1 MKGLF
6 CFLILFA
13 ASAGLAQNPSPTAQ
27 PPEPYPIKPEPYHI
41 KNDVLGEPISVYR
54 QNNPECSDKDPIT
67 GSANF
72 YQAKTTGKWSGTCMA
87 LSFDPELPAGKS
99 TPITYADISMK
110 ARVASF
116 SEDRWVWLIFT
127 AKHPDYDFLRNNL
140 IAKFGEPTGRATEDV
155 QNRMAVH
162 FVGELLTWDNGVS
175 SIHLEEY
182 GDDLDSSSLVFALD
196 DYLKQQKPLSKSSP
210 DV

>member
-6 CFLILFA
+6 CVLILFA
-13 ASAGLAQNPSPTAQ
+13 VSAVFAQNPALPAR
-27 PPEPYPIKPEPYHI
+27 PPEPYHI

-67 GSANF
+67 ESANF
-72 YQAKTTGKWSGTCMA
+72 YQAKTTEKWSGTCMA
-87 LSFDPELPAGKS
+87 LGFDPKLPPGKS
-99 TPITYADISMK
+99 TPITYAEISMK
-110 ARVASF
+110 VKVASF
-116 SEDRWVWLIFT
+116 SEDRWVLLIFT

-140 IAKFGEPTGRATEDV
+140 IAKVGEPTSRATEDV
-155 QNRMAVH
+155 QNRMRVH

-175 SIHLEEY
+175 AIHLEEY

-196 DYLKQQKPLSKSSP
+196 DYLKQQKPLSKPSP
-210 DV
+210 DR

>member
-6 CFLILFA
+6 CVLILFA
-13 ASAGLAQNPSPTAQ
+13 VSAVFAQNPAPTAR
-27 PPEPYPIKPEPYHI
+27 PPEPYHI

-67 GSANF
+67 ESANF
-72 YQAKTTGKWSGTCMA
+72 YQAKTTGKWSGTCTA
-87 LSFDPELPAGKS
+87 LGFDPKLPPGKS
-99 TPITYADISMK
+99 TPITYAEISMK
-110 ARVASF
+110 VKVASF
-116 SEDRWVWLIFT
+116 SEDRWVLLIFT

-140 IAKFGEPTGRATEDV
+140 IAKVGEPTSRATDDV
-155 QNRMAVH
+155 QDRMRVH
-162 FVGELLTWDNGVS
+162 FVEDLLTWDNGVS

-196 DYLKQQKPLSKSSP
+196 DYLKQQKPLSKPSP
-210 DV
+210 DR

>member
-6 CFLILFA
+6 CVLILFA
-13 ASAGLAQNPSPTAQ
+13 VSAVFAQNPAPTAR
-27 PPEPYPIKPEPYHI
+27 PREPYHI

-67 GSANF
+67 ESANF

-87 LSFDPELPAGKS
+87 LGFDPKLPPGKS
-99 TPITYADISMK
+99 TPITYAEISMK
-110 ARVASF
+110 VKVASF
-116 SEDRWVWLIFT
+116 SEDRWVLLIFT

-140 IAKFGEPTGRATEDV
+140 IAKVGEPTSRATEDV
-155 QNRMAVH
+155 QDRMRVH

-196 DYLKQQKPLSKSSP
+196 DYLKQQKPLSKPSP
-210 DV
+210 DK

>member
-6 CFLILFA
+6 CVLILFA
-13 ASAGLAQNPSPTAQ
+13 VSAVFAQNPAPTAR
-27 PPEPYPIKPEPYHI
+27 PREPYHI

-67 GSANF
+67 ESANF

-87 LSFDPELPAGKS
+87 LGFDPKLPPGKS
-99 TPITYADISMK
+99 TPITYAEISMK
-110 ARVASF
+110 VKVASF
-116 SEDRWVWLIFT
+116 SEDRWVLLIFT

-140 IAKFGEPTGRATEDV
+140 IAKVGEPTSRATEDV
-155 QNRMAVH
+155 QDRMRVH

-196 DYLKQQKPLSKSSP
+196 DYLKQQKPLSKPSP
-210 DV
+210 DR

>member
-6 CFLILFA
+6 CVLILFA
-13 ASAGLAQNPSPTAQ
+13 VSAVSAQDPAPTAR
-27 PPEPYPIKPEPYHI
+27 PPEPYHI

-67 GSANF
+67 ESANF
-72 YQAKTTGKWSGTCMA
+72 YQPKTTGKWSGTCMA
-87 LSFDPELPAGKS
+87 LSLDQKLPPGKS
-99 TPITYADISMK
+99 TPITYAEISMK
-110 ARVASF
+110 VKVASF
-116 SEDRWVWLIFT
+116 SEDRWVLLIFT
-127 AKHPDYDFLRNNL
+127 AKHPDYDLLRDNL
-140 IAKFGEPTGRATEDV
+140 IAKFGEPSSRATEDV
-155 QNRMAVH
+155 QNRMGVH

-196 DYLKQQKPLSKSSP
+196 DYLKQQKRLSKPSP
-210 DV
+210 DM

>member
-1 MKGLF
+1 MKGLL
-6 CFLILFA
+6 CVLILFA
-13 ASAGLAQNPSPTAQ
+13 VSAVFAQNPAPTAR
-27 PPEPYPIKPEPYHI
+27 PPEPYHI

-67 GSANF
+67 ESANF
-72 YQAKTTGKWSGTCMA
+72 YQAKTTGKWSGSCTA
-87 LSFDPELPAGKS
+87 LGFDPKLPPGKS
-99 TPITYADISMK
+99 IPITYAEISMK
-110 ARVASF
+110 LKVASF
-116 SEDRWVWLIFT
+116 SEDRWVLLIFA

-140 IAKFGEPTGRATEDV
+140 IAKVGEPTSRATEDV
-155 QNRMAVH
+155 QDRMRVH

-196 DYLKQQKPLSKSSP
+196 DYLKQQKPLSKPGP
-210 DV
+210 DR

>member
-1 MKGLF
+1 MKGPF
-6 CFLILFA
+6 CVLILFA
-13 ASAGLAQNPSPTAQ
+13 VSAVFAQNPALPAR
-27 PPEPYPIKPEPYHI
+27 PPELYHI

-67 GSANF
+67 ESANF
-72 YQAKTTGKWSGTCMA
+72 YQAKTTEKWSGTCMA
-87 LSFDPELPAGKS
+87 LGFDPKLPPGKS
-99 TPITYADISMK
+99 TPITYAEIPIK
-110 ARVASF
+110 VKVASF
-116 SEDRWVWLIFT
+116 SEDRWVLLIFT

>member
-6 CFLILFA
+6 CVLILFA
-13 ASAGLAQNPSPTAQ
+13 VSAVFAQNPAPTAR
-27 PPEPYPIKPEPYHI
+27 PPEPYHI

-67 GSANF
+67 ESANF

-87 LSFDPELPAGKS
+87 LGFDPKLPPGKS
-99 TPITYADISMK
+99 TPITYAEISMK
-110 ARVASF
+110 VKVASF
-116 SEDRWVWLIFT
+116 SEDRWVLLIFT

-140 IAKFGEPTGRATEDV
+140 IAKVGEPTSRATDDV
-155 QNRMAVH
+155 QDRMRVH

-196 DYLKQQKPLSKSSP
+196 DYLKQQKPLFKPSP
-210 DV
+210 DR

>member
-6 CFLILFA
+6 CVLILFA
-13 ASAGLAQNPSPTAQ
+13 VSAVFAQNPAPTAR
-27 PPEPYPIKPEPYHI
+27 PREPYHI

-67 GSANF
+67 ESANF

-87 LSFDPELPAGKS
+87 LGFDPKLPPGKS
-99 TPITYADISMK
+99 TPITYAEISMK
-110 ARVASF
+110 VKVASF
-116 SEDRWVWLIFT
+116 SEDRWVLLIFT

-140 IAKFGEPTGRATEDV
+140 IAKVGEPTSRATDDV
-155 QNRMAVH
+155 QDRMRVH

-196 DYLKQQKPLSKSSP
+196 DYLKQQKPLSKPSP
-210 DV
+210 DKER

>member
-6 CFLILFA
+6 CVLILFA
-13 ASAGLAQNPSPTAQ
+13 VSAVFAQNPAPTAR
-27 PPEPYPIKPEPYHI
+27 PREPYHI

-67 GSANF
+67 ESANF
-72 YQAKTTGKWSGTCMA
+72 YQAKTTGKWSGTCTA
-87 LSFDPELPAGKS
+87 LGFDPKLPPGKS
-99 TPITYADISMK
+99 TPITYAEISMK
-110 ARVASF
+110 VKVASF
-116 SEDRWVWLIFT
+116 SEDRWVLLIFT

-140 IAKFGEPTGRATEDV
+140 IAKVGEPTSRATEDV
-155 QNRMAVH
+155 QDRMRVH

-196 DYLKQQKPLSKSSP
+196 DYLKQQKPLSKPSP
-210 DV
+210 DK

>member
-6 CFLILFA
+6 CVLILFA
-13 ASAGLAQNPSPTAQ
+13 VSAVFAQNPAPTAR
-27 PPEPYPIKPEPYHI
+27 PREPYHI

-67 GSANF
+67 ESANF
-72 YQAKTTGKWSGTCMA
+72 YQAKTTGKWSGTCTA
-87 LSFDPELPAGKS
+87 LGFDPKLPPGKS
-99 TPITYADISMK
+99 TPITYAEISMK
-110 ARVASF
+110 VKVASF
-116 SEDRWVWLIFT
+116 SEDRWVLLIFT

-140 IAKFGEPTGRATEDV
+140 IAKVGEPTSRATDDV
-155 QNRMAVH
+155 QDRMRVH

-196 DYLKQQKPLSKSSP
+196 DLSKRTKAF
-210 DV
+210 VQA

>member
-1 MKGLF
+1 MKGLL
-6 CFLILFA
+6 CVLILFA
-13 ASAGLAQNPSPTAQ
+13 VSAVFAQKPAPTAR
-27 PPEPYPIKPEPYHI
+27 PPEPYHI

-67 GSANF
+67 ESANF
-72 YQAKTTGKWSGTCMA
+72 YQAKTTGKWSGSCTA
-87 LSFDPELPAGKS
+87 LGFDPKLPPGKS
-99 TPITYADISMK
+99 IPITYAEISMK
-110 ARVASF
+110 LKVASF
-116 SEDRWVWLIFT
+116 SEDRWVLLIFA

-140 IAKFGEPTGRATEDV
+140 IAKVGEPTSRATEDV
-155 QNRMAVH
+155 QDRMRVH

-196 DYLKQQKPLSKSSP
+196 DYLKQQKPLSKPGP
-210 DV
+210 DR

>member
-1 MKGLF
+1 MKGLL
-6 CFLILFA
+6 CVLILFA
-13 ASAGLAQNPSPTAQ
+13 VSAVFAQNPAPTAR
-27 PPEPYPIKPEPYHI
+27 PPEPYHI

-67 GSANF
+67 ESANF

-87 LSFDPELPAGKS
+87 LGFDPKLPPGKS
-99 TPITYADISMK
+99 TPIIYAEISMK
-110 ARVASF
+110 VKVASF
-116 SEDRWVWLIFT
+116 SEDRWVLLIFT

-140 IAKFGEPTGRATEDV
+140 IAKVGEPTSRATDDV
-155 QNRMAVH
+155 QDRMRVH

-196 DYLKQQKPLSKSSP
+196 DYLKQQKPLSKPSP
-210 DV
+210 DK

>member
-6 CFLILFA
+6 CVLILFA
-13 ASAGLAQNPSPTAQ
+13 VSAVFAQNPAPTAR
-27 PPEPYPIKPEPYHI
+27 PREPYHI

-67 GSANF
+67 ESANF

-87 LSFDPELPAGKS
+87 LGFDPKLPPGKS
-99 TPITYADISMK
+99 TPITYAEISMK
-110 ARVASF
+110 VKVASF
-116 SEDRWVWLIFT
+116 SEDRWVLLIFT

-140 IAKFGEPTGRATEDV
+140 IAKVGEPTSRATDDV
-155 QNRMAVH
+155 QDRMRVH

-196 DYLKQQKPLSKSSP
+196 DYLKQQKPLSKPSP
-210 DV
+210 DK

>member
-6 CFLILFA
+6 CVLILFA
-13 ASAGLAQNPSPTAQ
+13 VSAVFAQNPAPTAR
-27 PPEPYPIKPEPYHI
+27 PPEPYHI

-67 GSANF
+67 ESANF
-72 YQAKTTGKWSGTCMA
+72 YQAKTTGKWSGTCTA
-87 LSFDPELPAGKS
+87 LGFDPKLPPGKS
-99 TPITYADISMK
+99 TPITYAEISMK
-110 ARVASF
+110 VKVASF
-116 SEDRWVWLIFT
+116 SEDRWVLLIFT

-140 IAKFGEPTGRATEDV
+140 IAKVGEPTSRATDDV
-155 QNRMAVH
+155 QDRMRVH

-196 DYLKQQKPLSKSSP
+196 DYLKQQKPLSKPSP
-210 DV
+210 DR

>member
-6 CFLILFA
+6 SVPILFA
-13 ASAGLAQNPSPTAQ
+13 ASAVVAQNPAPTTQ
-27 PPEPYPIKPEPYHI
+27 PPEPYHI

-67 GSANF
+67 ESANF

-87 LSFDPELPAGKS
+87 LGFDPKLPTGKS
-99 TPITYADISMK
+99 TPITYAEISMK
-110 ARVASF
+110 VKVASF
-116 SEDRWVWLIFT
+116 SEDRWVLLIFT

-140 IAKFGEPTGRATEDV
+140 IAKVGEPTSRATDDV
-155 QNRMAVH
+155 QDRMRVH

-196 DYLKQQKPLSKSSP
+196 DYLKQQKPLSKPSP
-210 DV
+210 DR

>member
-6 CFLILFA
+6 CVLILFA
-13 ASAGLAQNPSPTAQ
+13 VSAVFAQNPAPTAR
-27 PPEPYPIKPEPYHI
+27 PPEPYNI

-67 GSANF
+67 ESANF

-87 LSFDPELPAGKS
+87 LGFDPKLPPGKS
-99 TPITYADISMK
+99 TPITYAEISMK
-110 ARVASF
+110 VKVASF
-116 SEDRWVWLIFT
+116 SEGRWVLLIFT

-140 IAKFGEPTGRATEDV
+140 IAKVGEPTSRAKEDV
-155 QNRMAVH
+155 QDRMRVH
-162 FVGELLTWDNGVS
+162 FLGELLTWDNGVS

-196 DYLKQQKPLSKSSP
+196 DYLKQQKPLSKPSP
-210 DV
+210 DK